1 MDAASNLDVLLTP
14 PPPFLTQNAARQAVA
29 AGTQLMNSAKQA
41 NKSNRNHASQQQLVV
56 SSQALDEQIP
66 DLVQA
71 LRGVQKSRDNAT
83 AQLTLIN
90 ASQDFIQVMV
100 ARVSSSCRPSF
111 SFPFFHSSADLKV
124 HYQKA

>member
-1 MDAASNLDVLLTP
+1 M
-14 PPPFLTQNAARQAVA
+14 A

-71 LRGVQKSRDNAT
+71 LRGVQKSRDNAS

-100 ARVSSSCRPSF
+100 ARASSLSCGLFFLSL
-111 SFPFFHSSADLKV
+111 FPFFCRLKDT
-124 HYQKA
+124 